1 MELMNDVF
9 YWYKHGVPPS
19 NAANSPTV
27 FCGIWH
33 CPFFGGKE
41 YKMLVPKK
49 KKGAGTAGVSNTLS
63 PWAFARVNL
72 SELFPLTHTLLRC
85 CHILHLPSLR
95 GRLGESSLGSSHAV
109 PKPKVIH
116 VNLRSLDDACVS

>member
-1 MELMNDVF
+1 MELINDVF
-9 YWYKHGVPPS
+9 YWYEHGVAPS

-41 YKMLVPKK
+41 YKMLIPKKK

-63 PWAFARVNL
+63 PWAFARGEPQSSFLQLALCFNAVTFCICPA
-72 SELFPLTHTLLRC
+72 SEATLD
-85 CHILHLPSLR
+85 SQ
-95 GRLGESSLGSSHAV
+95 G
-109 PKPKVIH
+109 
-116 VNLRSLDDACVS
+116 